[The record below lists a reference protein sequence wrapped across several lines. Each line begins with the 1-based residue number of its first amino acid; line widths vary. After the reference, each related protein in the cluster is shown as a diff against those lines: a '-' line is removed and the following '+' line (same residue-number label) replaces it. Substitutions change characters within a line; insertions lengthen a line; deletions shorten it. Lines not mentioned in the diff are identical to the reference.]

1 MSECSICQSEI
12 KDKVNMS
19 CGSQHEY
26 CFECILKS
34 VEVTGELRTCS
45 LCNGG
50 DKFII
55 LDINKQYQN
64 TDNYYSIYLF
74 VKSLPVI
81 KKIIKDKS
89 QNTCV
94 VSERIL
100 QFYINNKTQLE
111 FLHTLNKDYELDEI
125 IKYIKWENTRD
136 SEYADVITG
145 IVGDYI
151 FGSGYNNQGSS
162 PGTNHGLGRG
172 RGNVMYT
179 MYQMQNP
186 PGGSFGS

>member
-12 KDKVNMS
+12 KDKINMS

-34 VEVTGELRTCS
+34 VEVTGELRTCA

-55 LDINKQYQN
+55 LDINKQYQS

-74 VKSLPVI
+74 VESLPVI

-94 VSERIL
+94 VSEKIL
-100 QFYINNKTQLE
+100 QFYINNKKQLKI
-111 FLHTLNKDYELDEI
+111 FHVLNKVYELDEI

-136 SEYADVITG
+136 NELADI
-145 IVGDYI
+145 IVGMAEDYI
-151 FGSGYNNQGSS
+151 FGSGNSNQGS
-162 PGTNHGLGRG
+162 GRG
-172 RGNVMYT
+172 RGNVVYT
-179 MYQMQNP
+179 TYQVQNP
-186 PGGSFGS
+186 FGGLFGS